1 MTMSDNMI
9 TFLILIFQLQLERA
23 GRRGDKDVFDK
34 MERQLSWLHE
44 QRLNKYRR

>member
-1 MTMSDNMI
+1 MSDNMI
-9 TFLILIFQLQLERA
+9 TFLILIFQIQLETA
-23 GRRGDKDVFDK
+23 KRRGDKDVFDK